1 MTKIKTD
8 LKTLLIENLKSLNEA
23 TSPKTIWNLFQAMKN
38 ETNDVFKAKIFDSEK
53 VRDYCWNLASY
64 AGQQKDKLTG
74 LITAER
80 NKLFEDNVLRAI
92 AIYKEKQ
99 VNGSDSKIEFKEKA
113 FVVSLKDYKPNHKDL
128 KKNPN
133 KKVKLPLSEIVEFTD
148 YAITGERKTKGTT
161 AKPIFSVALYD
172 AIVAFKTAILK
183 GNGLMNYDKA
193 ENKYSFNYESF
204 VDKFD
209 DDVITDLE
217 NLKGFIN
224 LLLQVNA
231 TAINNLEENGNCTV
245 EEQIIEQH
253 VVEFKPH
260 LNIVKAS

>member
-53 VRDYCWNLASY
+53 VREYCWNLASY

-80 NKLFEDNVLRAI
+80 NKLFEENVLRAI
-92 AIYKEKQ
+92 AIYKENQ
-99 VNGSDSKIEFKEKA
+99 INGSDSKIEFKEKS
-113 FVVSLKDYKPNHKDL
+113 FVVSLKDYRPNHKDL

-161 AKPIFSVALYD
+161 EKPIFSVALYD
-172 AIVAFKTAILK
+172 AIVVFKTAILK

-217 NLKGFIN
+217 NLKGFID

-231 TAINNLEENGNCTV
+231 TAINNLEENGNVTV
-245 EEQIIEQH
+245 DKQIIETH
-253 VVEFKPH
+253 TVEFKPH
-260 LNIVKAS
+260 LSIVKAS

>member
-1 MTKIKTD
+1 M
-8 LKTLLIENLKSLNEA
+8 
-23 TSPKTIWNLFQAMKN
+23 
-38 ETNDVFKAKIFDSEK
+38 
-53 VRDYCWNLASY
+53 
-64 AGQQKDKLTG
+64 
-74 LITAER
+74 
-80 NKLFEDNVLRAI
+80 
-92 AIYKEKQ
+92 
-99 VNGSDSKIEFKEKA
+99 
-113 FVVSLKDYKPNHKDL
+113 
-128 KKNPN
+128 
-133 KKVKLPLSEIVEFTD
+133 PLSEIVEFTD